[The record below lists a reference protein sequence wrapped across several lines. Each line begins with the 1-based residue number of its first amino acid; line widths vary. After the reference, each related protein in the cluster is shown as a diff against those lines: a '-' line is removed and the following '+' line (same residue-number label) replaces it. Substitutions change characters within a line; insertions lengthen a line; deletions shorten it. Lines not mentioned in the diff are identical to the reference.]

1 MNRSRHCEEQT
12 HNANDQAGDG
22 HRKEEEDSAEESFKD
37 VIDDVLDAS
46 GE

>member
-12 HNANDQAGDG
+12 HDANEQAGNG
-22 HRKEEEDSAEESFKD
+22 HRKEEEDCAEESLKD
-37 VIDDVLDAS
+37 VIDNVLDAS